1 MKARRYSG
9 RKTAIL
15 SGEHA
20 ESLPPAK
27 FERFAARPVNYYR
40 GVVHESEERESPL
53 DEAEVSRRMEQ
64 QMGAERAAF
73 SKERDA
79 AYRKGLEEGMA
90 RGREEGSQ
98 QIQPAVELLQDWGR
112 VIQSEKQELARRYE
126 SDVLELGFSI
136 AEKIIGIEIATRNDA
151 ILGIVRQALRKIVNA
166 DEVVL
171 RAHPED
177 LKILEEAREKLVSE
191 MGVNAPLELRA
202 DNSVARGGCVI
213 ETESGMLDAQL
224 QSQMNRLRTQIIE
237 ERTGALERT

>member
-1 MKARRYSG
+1 MMKARRNSG
-9 RKTAIL
+9 GRTAIL

-20 ESLPPAK
+20 ESLPQAK
-27 FERFAARPVNYYR
+27 FERFTARPVNYYR
-40 GVVHESEERESPL
+40 GVVHESEERESQW
-53 DEAEVSRRMEQ
+53 DEKEVSRRMEQ
-64 QMGAERAAF
+64 QMGVERAAF

-79 AYRKGLEEGMA
+79 TYRKGFEEGMA

-151 ILGIVRQALRKIVNA
+151 IVGIVRQALRKIVNA

-171 RAHPED
+171 RANPED
-177 LKILEEAREKLVSE
+177 LKILAEARETLVGE
-191 MGVNAPLELRA
+191 MGANAPLELRA
-202 DNSVARGGCVI
+202 DSSVARGGCMI

-224 QSQMNRLRTQIIE
+224 QSQIERVRTQLRE
-237 ERTGALERT
+237 EQSGASG

>member
-1 MKARRYSG
+1 MKTRRNSG
-9 RKTAIL
+9 RRTAIL

-27 FERFAARPVNYYR
+27 FERFTARPVNYYR
-40 GVVHESEERESPL
+40 GVVHESEERESQW
-53 DEAEVSRRMEQ
+53 DEKEVSRRMDQ
-64 QMGAERAAF
+64 QMGVERAVF
-73 SKERDA
+73 SKERNA
-79 AYRKGLEEGMA
+79 AYRKGFEEGMA

-126 SDVLELGFSI
+126 SDVLDLGFRI
-136 AEKIIGIEIATRNDA
+136 AEKIIGIEIVTRNDA

-171 RAHPED
+171 RVNPED
-177 LKILEEAREKLVSE
+177 LKILEQARDKLIGE
-191 MGVNAPLELRA
+191 MGANSPLELRA
-202 DNSVARGGCVI
+202 DSSIARGGCMI

-224 QSQMNRLRTQIIE
+224 QSQIERLRTQLME
-237 ERTGALERT
+237 EQSGASG